1 MFGHPLAHPLF
12 RLLAL
17 VVGLLLSATLLLAPA
32 HAAAQ
37 SDVPSII
44 FLARADD
51 PVDALS
57 AGAVAGHL
65 GAGLLLSG
73 SESLGSASTDGLLAF
88 APDLVILTGGEM
100 AIAESVAAEVAALGF
115 ATRRV
120 GGPDR
125 FATAAALTALLDEY
139 GVAEVVGERGP
150 QGDPGETG
158 PRGADGAPGA
168 RGPAGPTGAD
178 GPAGPA
184 GPPGPAGADGADG
197 AAGPEGPQGPT
208 GTDGPAGPAGPAGAQ
223 GADGPAGPAGPVGA
237 QGADGPAGPA
247 GPAGPTGAQGAD
259 GPPGADGPAGPAGPE
274 GPQGPAGADGA
285 VTGYE
290 RVLSPPFRYPPGRVR
305 HVPRRNQRSWGR
317 RVHKQRWLGASRE
330 QADRRRL
337 RVVRRVHQ
345 GEWQR
350 RGSGRRPCDL
360 CGGDALAA
368 SGPWGAA
375 RPRDERRAAVNR
387 GGRASRGSS
396 WRSGR

>member
-1 MFGHPLAHPLF
+1 MFGHPVAHPLF

-32 HAAAQ
+32 PAAAQ

-150 QGDPGETG
+150 QGDHGETG
-158 PRGADGAPGA
+158 PRGADGAPGL

-184 GPPGPAGADGADG
+184 GTPGPAGAD
-197 AAGPEGPQGPT
+197 
-208 GTDGPAGPAGPAGAQ
+208 
-223 GADGPAGPAGPVGA
+223 
-237 QGADGPAGPA
+237 
-247 GPAGPTGAQGAD
+247 
-259 GPPGADGPAGPAGPE
+259 GADGPAGPAGPE

-290 RVLSPPFRYPPGRVR
+290 RVLSPPFSTTGPADTV
-305 HVPRRNQRSWGR
+305 
-317 RVHKQRWLGASRE
+317 LGAFAVCPGGTSVLGGGGSTNSAGWVLHGSRPI
-330 QADRRRL
+330 AD
-337 RVVRRVHQ
+337 
-345 GEWQR
+345 
-350 RGSGRRPCDL
+350 GSGWFVEFTRVS
-360 CGGDALAA
+360 GNAEGVGDAHAIC
-368 SGPWGAA
+368 
-375 RPRDERRAAVNR
+375 AAVTP
-387 GGRASRGSS
+387 
-396 WRSGR
+396 